1 MGQVRGQVK
10 SQVGDQV
17 WGQVGDQVRDQ
28 VRDQV
33 WGQVGDQVWDQVWGQ
48 VLDQV
53 YGSMDASWICFYD
66 YFINETKVENLENV
80 KGLIEMSKHCGW
92 WTPLKDVVIFQH
104 RPKNIHLDDRGRLH
118 NEHGAAIEYRGMGLS
133 NVWAIHGVRTSEKV
147 ITRQFDW
154 KDIDSEKN
162 VEVRRIMIDL
172 YGQSKYIEE
181 SGLKPVHTDDFGTLY
196 RKEFT
201 GDETLVVVKVI
212 NSTPEPDGSY
222 KDYWLRVDPN
232 AYGGV
237 KTALDAVASTWRN
250 SDGSMIF
257 DSPQKYQPDIQ
268 T

>member
-1 MGQVRGQVK
+1 LDQVRDQVGDQVRGQVK
-10 SQVGDQV
+10 SQV
-17 WGQVGDQVRDQ
+17 
-28 VRDQV
+28 
-33 WGQVGDQVWDQVWGQ
+33 WDQVWGQ
-48 VLDQV
+48 VRDQVWDQV